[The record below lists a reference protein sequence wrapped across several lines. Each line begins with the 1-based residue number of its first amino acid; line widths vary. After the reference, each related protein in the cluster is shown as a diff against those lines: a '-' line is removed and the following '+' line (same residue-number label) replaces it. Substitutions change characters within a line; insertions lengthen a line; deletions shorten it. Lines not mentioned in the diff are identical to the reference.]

1 MTTIIVCVVVSIVFL
16 ALYLFVRG
24 AAKANRQEE
33 MVYQNVPEVNVPEV
47 EFEEIESNQKPI
59 TVGDVYL
66 YFKGNGYLKECQKG
80 NYKFSASRLKVL
92 IKNEELHG
100 VDINHPEA
108 ATIVN
113 GVGEKVYDLIKHLVT
128 KYKEENAI
136 NP

>member
-1 MTTIIVCVVVSIVFL
+1 MTTIILCVVMFIILVILFIE
-16 ALYLFVRG
+16 FVRG
-24 AAKANRQEE
+24 AARMNRQEE
-33 MVYQNVPEVNVPEV
+33 MVYQDVPEV

-66 YFKGNGYLKECQKG
+66 YFKGNGYLKECQKE

-92 IKNEELHG
+92 IKHPELHD
-100 VDINHPEA
+100 VTIDNLEA
-108 ATIVN
+108 ATMVS

-136 NP
+136 NL

>member
-1 MTTIIVCVVVSIVFL
+1 MTAIIWVVVFIVFS
-16 ALYLFVRG
+16 ALFIQFIRG
-24 AAKANRQEE
+24 AVRMNRQEE
-33 MVYQNVPEVNVPEV
+33 MVYQDVPEV

-92 IKNEELHG
+92 IKNEELYG
-100 VDINHPEA
+100 VNINHLEA

-113 GVGEKVYDLIKHLVT
+113 GVGKKVYDLIKHLVT

-136 NP
+136 NL

>member
-1 MTTIIVCVVVSIVFL
+1 MTTFIICVVVFIVFS
-16 ALYLFVRG
+16 ALFIQFIRG
-24 AAKANRQEE
+24 AVRMNRQEE
-33 MVYQNVPEVNVPEV
+33 MVYQDVPEV

-92 IKNEELHG
+92 IKNEELYG
-100 VDINHPEA
+100 VNINHPEA

-113 GVGEKVYDLIKHLVT
+113 GVGKKVYDLIKHLIT

-136 NP
+136 NL

>member
-1 MTTIIVCVVVSIVFL
+1 MTTIIVCVVVVSIVFS
-16 ALYLFVRG
+16 ALYIFVKG
-24 AAKANRQEE
+24 AAKANRKEE
-33 MVYQNVPEVNVPEV
+33 MVYQNVPEV
-47 EFEEIESNQKPI
+47 EFEKIESNQKPI

-92 IKNEELHG
+92 IKNEELHR

-108 ATIVN
+108 ATLVT
-113 GVGEKVYDLIKHLVT
+113 GVGEKVYDLIKHLIT

-136 NP
+136 NF

>member
-1 MTTIIVCVVVSIVFL
+1 MTAIIWVVVFVIIAFL
-16 ALYLFVRG
+16 LFQFAR
-24 AAKANRQEE
+24 AAAMISRTEE
-33 MVYQNVPEVNVPEV
+33 NIYKDVDEV
-47 EFEEIESNQKPI
+47 EYEEVKYEEVDEQSI
-59 TVGDVYL
+59 TLGDVYL

-92 IKNEELHG
+92 IKNEELYG

-113 GVGEKVYDLIKHLVT
+113 GVGEKVYDLIKHLIT

-136 NP
+136 NF